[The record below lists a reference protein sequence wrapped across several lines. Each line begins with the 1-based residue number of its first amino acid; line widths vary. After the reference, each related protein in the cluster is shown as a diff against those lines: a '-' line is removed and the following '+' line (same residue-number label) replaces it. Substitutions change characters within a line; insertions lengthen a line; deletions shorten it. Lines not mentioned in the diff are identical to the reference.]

1 MNRPLMVPLLVWTMS
16 AGTMAY
22 AGLSVTA
29 TAIIDDLGIGATELG
44 LVLLAYSA
52 GAAVLSPVAGP
63 ITDRIGGTWAVRL
76 TMLVAATGY
85 PLVALADSTVVLAAA
100 TLPIAFA
107 QALINPATNA
117 LIAHHVAEGRRGVI
131 TGIKQSGVYVGFV
144 LVGLTAPALTARFG
158 WEAAFLL
165 LGGVCLLGFF
175 LSLVGLPPTAGST
188 RAASGGVPRA
198 AFPDLRRLT
207 VYAGLMGFAAS
218 TNNFIPLY
226 AETALGY
233 TNTVAGLITAVIGG
247 LAIATRILAARR
259 AERTGRPGILLR
271 GMAAMGVVTNASLA
285 LASLAPAVVW
295 LAAATYALGLA
306 PWNAVAMLAV
316 IILVG
321 REAAGT
327 ATGWVVGAFS
337 AGLALGP
344 VAYGRLID
352 AVGFGTAWGL
362 SAVMAAAAVVA
373 VAGFRAEPAV
383 RT

>member
-1 MNRPLMVPLLVWTMS
+1 
-16 AGTMAY
+16 
-22 AGLSVTA
+22 
-29 TAIIDDLGIGATELG
+29 
-44 LVLLAYSA
+44 
-52 GAAVLSPVAGP
+52 AAVLSPVAGP

-76 TMLVAATGY
+76 TMLVAAVGY
-85 PLVALADSTVVLAAA
+85 PLVALADSTLSLAAA

-117 LIAHHVAEGRRGVI
+117 IIAHHVPDGRRGVI

-165 LGGVCLLGFF
+165 LAGVCLLGFV
-175 LSLVGLPPTAGST
+175 LSLVGLPPTAGSR
-188 RAASGGVPRA
+188 RAASGGVPRT

-207 VYAGLMGFAAS
+207 IYAGLMGFAAS

-233 TNTVAGLITAVIGG
+233 TNAVAGLITAVIGG
-247 LAIATRILAARR
+247 LAIVTRILGARR
-259 AERTGRPGILLR
+259 AERTGRPGVLLR
-271 GMAAMGVVTNASLA
+271 AMAAMGVVTNASLA
-285 LASLAPAVVW
+285 LAALAPAMVW
-295 LAAATYALGLA
+295 LAAASYAFGLA

-321 REAAGT
+321 RDAAGT

-352 AVGFGTAWGL
+352 SVGFGTAWGL
-362 SAVMAAAAVVA
+362 SAVMTAAAVVA
-373 VAGFRAEPAV
+373 VAGFRAQPAV